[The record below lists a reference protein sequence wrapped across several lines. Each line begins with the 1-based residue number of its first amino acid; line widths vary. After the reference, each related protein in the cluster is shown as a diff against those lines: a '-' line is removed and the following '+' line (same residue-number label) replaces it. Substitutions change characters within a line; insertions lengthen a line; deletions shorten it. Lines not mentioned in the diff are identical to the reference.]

1 MEILKPLFDE
11 YFSERYT
18 TLNEEQFEELVLYSP
33 PLMVVACDDVLDR
46 DELFFVEYFSKFL
59 ARNFFDSGSQ
69 QAQQDELRDTF
80 ESEMKFLLDNMNY
93 WEDKFLRGAKVLT
106 HKDERLK
113 GQIFDLLEMFA
124 ESSDGISEEEQ
135 RKIDWICIALD
146 IDA

>member
-1 MEILKPLFDE
+1 MEVLKSLFND
-11 YFSERYT
+11 YFANRYI
-18 TLNEEQFEELVLYSP
+18 TLSEEQFEELVLYSP

-59 ARNFFDSGSQ
+59 ARNFFDSESQ
-69 QAQQDELRDTF
+69 QEQQDKLRGTF
-80 ESEMKFLLDNMNY
+80 ESEMRFLLNNISS

-106 HKDERLK
+106 QENEHLK
-113 GQIFDLLEMFA
+113 GQIYELLEMFA
-124 ESSDGISEEEQ
+124 ESSDGISEQEQ